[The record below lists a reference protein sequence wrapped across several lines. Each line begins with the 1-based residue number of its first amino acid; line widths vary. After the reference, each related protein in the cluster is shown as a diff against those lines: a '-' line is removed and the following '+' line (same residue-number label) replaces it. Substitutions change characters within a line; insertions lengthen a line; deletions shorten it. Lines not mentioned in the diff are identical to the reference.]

1 MAYTATI
8 KDGKVVDTSAST
20 ISDSTLKKTTNDSLD
35 KQAFLQLLVAQMQYQ
50 DPLQPMDNTEYVSQ
64 LATFSELEAM
74 NNLNDSMTL
83 QRASQLVGQN
93 VLMRT
98 TSSTTG
104 ETYMTQ
110 GVVDYVV
117 YENGKAYLAIN
128 EELFSIDDLDT
139 ILSDEYW
146 EKYQQSGGNNSED
159 TSKYKDVTELV
170 LQIAKLPK
178 SEDVKLSDK
187 EAIQSARKAYEALS
201 DDNKTLVDNEAVY
214 YLIKAEA
221 ALAKLEAADKKN
233 NPDAG
238 NNEGDNTP
246 EDSDNVTPPTE

>member
-8 KDGKVVDTSAST
+8 KDGKVVDTSATSL
-20 ISDSTLKKTTNDSLD
+20 SDSTQKKTTNDSLD

-50 DPLQPMDNTEYVSQ
+50 DPLEPMDNTEYVSQ

-83 QRASQLVGQN
+83 QRASQMVGQN
-93 VLMRT
+93 VIMRT

-146 EKYQQSGGNNSED
+146 ENYQQSGGNNSED
-159 TSKYKDVTELV
+159 SSKYKDVTELV

-187 EAIQSARKAYEALS
+187 EAIQSAREAYEALS
-201 DDNKTLVDNEAVY
+201 DENKTMVDNDAVY

-221 ALAKLEAADKKN
+221 ALAKLEAEDKKN

-238 NNEGDNTP
+238 DGAETETDIATD
-246 EDSDNVTPPTE
+246 DSEK

>member
-8 KDGKVVDTSAST
+8 KDGKVVDTSATSL
-20 ISDSTLKKTTNDSLD
+20 SDSTQKKTTNDSLD

-50 DPLQPMDNTEYVSQ
+50 DPLEPMDNTEYVSQ

-83 QRASQLVGQN
+83 QRASQMVGQN
-93 VLMRT
+93 VIMRT

-117 YENGKAYLAIN
+117 YESGKAYLAIN

-146 EKYQQSGGNNSED
+146 ENYQQSGNNSD
-159 TSKYKDVTELV
+159 SSSDYKDVTALV
-170 LQIAKLPK
+170 LQIASLPN
-178 SEDVKLSDK
+178 SDDVKLGDK
-187 EAIQSARKAYEALS
+187 EAIQSAREAYEALS
-201 DDNKTLVDNEAVY
+201 DEDKTMVDNEALY

-221 ALAKLEAADKKN
+221 ALAKLEAEDKKN

-238 NNEGDNTP
+238 SDEGDNTP
-246 EDSDNVTPPTE
+246 EGSDDVTSPTE